1 MVPLGT
7 KLQNELLLELARNL
21 RQERLLIGSE
31 RQNLQSL
38 NQKVRA
44 FNTITLF
51 SYTGVIHHH
60 ASHTVI
66 QIVVCSIFI
75 LPLVLFQIH

>member
-1 MVPLGT
+1 MVPL

-38 NQKVRA
+38 NQKVC
-44 FNTITLF
+44 F
-51 SYTGVIHHH
+51 SN
-60 ASHTVI
+60 
-66 QIVVCSIFI
+66 IVVLLKATIF
-75 LPLVLFQIH
+75 LPTLLP